1 MEDLQKEQERLARTG
16 NYSKAIDQIQEMIDL
31 LTQTRDSIISNPS
44 TTGIQLA
51 KLKQPVKKSFDKAND
66 NLKEVHSA
74 LKDFSKVLDKVFQTD
89 PIETRKRTDEG
100 QKLKNQSLPDTD
112 NDPLSSQT
120 YLINRAIAMHL
131 LREGQFHVATT
142 FVQEASSHPNQSIS
156 THKHAPITPT
166 PSQQHDWEI
175 KSEALQKQFT
185 EMYHIL
191 DELRQQHNL
200 DPAIAWARTHTS
212 ILESR
217 GSNLEF
223 ELCRLQFMCL
233 FLGTDSS
240 DMDMDPS
247 ERILQASA
255 YAREAFQPFQNRY
268 GAEIQKLVGAIAYWQ
283 NIPDSPYA
291 RIFAQDSA
299 WDDVATSFTKE
310 FCSLL
315 GLSAD
320 SPLYIATTAGAIA
333 LPVLLKVR
341 SIMKEKRTEW
351 TTEEELPVEIPLP
364 PSYSFHSIFVCPV
377 SKEQATDANPPMMM
391 PCGHVICNE
400 SLEKVSKGARF
411 KCPYCPGESHPRE
424 AKKVFL

>member
-1 MEDLQKEQERLARTG
+1 M
-16 NYSKAIDQIQEMIDL
+16 M
-31 LTQTRDSIISNPS
+31 S
-44 TTGIQLA
+44 TT
-51 KLKQPVKKSFDKAND
+51 
-66 NLKEVHSA
+66 
-74 LKDFSKVLDKVFQTD
+74 
-89 PIETRKRTDEG
+89 
-100 QKLKNQSLPDTD
+100 
-112 NDPLSSQT
+112 
-120 YLINRAIAMHL
+120 
-131 LREGQFHVATT
+131 
-142 FVQEASSHPNQSIS
+142 
-156 THKHAPITPT
+156 PT
-166 PSQQHDWEI
+166 QQQDWEI

-185 EMYHIL
+185 EMYYIL
-191 DELRQQHNL
+191 GELRQGHNL
-200 DPAIAWARTHTS
+200 DPAIAWARTNS
-212 ILESR
+212 NILESR

-233 FLGTDSS
+233 FLGYGSS
-240 DMDMDPS
+240 DVKMDPS
-247 ERILQASA
+247 ERILHASA
-255 YAREAFQPFQNRY
+255 YARDAFQPFQMRY
-268 GAEIQKLVGAIAYWQ
+268 GVEIQKLVGAIAYWQ

-333 LPVLLKVR
+333 LPVLLKVK
-341 SIMKEKRTEW
+341 SIMREKRTEW
-351 TTEEELPVEIPLP
+351 TTEEELPVEISLP

-377 SKEQATDANPPMMM
+377 SKEQATDSNPPMMM
-391 PCGHVICNE
+391 PCGHVICHE